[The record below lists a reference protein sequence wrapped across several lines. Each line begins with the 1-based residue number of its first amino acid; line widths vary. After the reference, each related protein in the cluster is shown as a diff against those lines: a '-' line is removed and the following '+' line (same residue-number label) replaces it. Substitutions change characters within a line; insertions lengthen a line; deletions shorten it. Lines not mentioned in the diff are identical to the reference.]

1 MSIQNHLVIRPAVS
15 ADAEQIMQ
23 FIIDLAVYE
32 KAPAEVKATIE
43 DIQQTFFCQQPQVF
57 CLIAEINQQAV
68 GFAVYFF
75 SYSTWLGKHGICL
88 EDLFVTPDSRGLG
101 AGKALLQALAKIAVA
116 NNCGRVEWSVLD
128 WNEPSIQFY
137 EALGAAPKP
146 GWTVYRLCDE
156 ALSEFAASPSAHRAG

>member
-68 GFAVYFF
+68 G
-75 SYSTWLGKHGICL
+75 L
-88 EDLFVTPDSRGLG
+88 DLC
-101 AGKALLQALAKIAVA
+101 
-116 NNCGRVEWSVLD
+116 N
-128 WNEPSIQFY
+128 
-137 EALGAAPKP
+137 
-146 GWTVYRLCDE
+146 RL
-156 ALSEFAASPSAHRAG
+156 